1 MSDASLI
8 NEEII
13 DAEFKEISKNNL
25 KDEFVITCKNAVP
38 IDSSVVRKEGE
49 KTQTVANVTYLCRD
63 EFNGLFIISRVF
75 CVNDELEELAF
86 ESLPFSS
93 FDSDCITQKI
103 ERYWLN
109 CHLPRYTTNFQF
121 YSTDD
126 YSQIYTYGIRASTG
140 KKYKIK
146 MSNEVFMGLLYL
158 DKYPLEDDSDNEH
171 DLSLAIL
178 NTSKALK
185 QDAEFYKINKVEILE
200 MADATCQ
207 EEPTTFFDKLK
218 NKFSRNELVST
229 DIAVKFRLYNYNN
242 PEESIQLLAPFDVGV
257 VFDDEKYKGT
267 TLESIQENYLKD
279 ADQYVANLT
288 VFEAKLYGVD
298 KTYMIIR
305 GENKNKEVK
314 LFLIDDILKEQ
325 INTMINNY

>member
-1 MSDASLI
+1 MSDVTLI
-8 NEEII
+8 PEEVINVEAEEITKI
-13 DAEFKEISKNNL
+13 DSN
-25 KDEFVITCKNAVP
+25 DEFTITCKNAVP
-38 IDSSVVRKEGE
+38 VSSSVDE
-49 KTQTVANVTYLCRD
+49 KDNKKIATVTYLCKD
-63 EFNGLFIISRVF
+63 ENDSLFIINRILP
-75 CVNDELEELAF
+75 VNDEFEELSF
-86 ESLPFSS
+86 ESLPFST
-93 FDSDCITQKI
+93 FDSEYITEKI
-103 ERYWLN
+103 ERHWLN
-109 CHLPRYTTNFQF
+109 HCLPRYITNFQF

-126 YSQIYTYGIRASTG
+126 YSQIYTFGIKLG
-140 KKYKIK
+140 DKYKIK

-158 DKYPLEDDSDNEH
+158 DRYPMKDDSDNEH

-178 NTSKALK
+178 NSAKPLESEK
-185 QDAEFYKINKVEILE
+185 DAKFYKINKIEILE
-200 MADATCQ
+200 MADATYR
-207 EEPTTFFDKLK
+207 EEPTGFFTKLK

-267 TLESIQENYLKD
+267 TLESIQKDYLKD

-288 VFEAKLYGVD
+288 VFEVKLNGVD
-298 KTYMIIR
+298 KTYMIVR

-325 INTMINNY
+325 INTLINEY

>member
-1 MSDASLI
+1 M
-8 NEEII
+8 
-13 DAEFKEISKNNL
+13 K
-25 KDEFVITCKNAVP
+25 
-38 IDSSVVRKEGE
+38 
-49 KTQTVANVTYLCRD
+49 
-63 EFNGLFIISRVF
+63 
-75 CVNDELEELAF
+75 
-86 ESLPFSS
+86 
-93 FDSDCITQKI
+93 
-103 ERYWLN
+103 
-109 CHLPRYTTNFQF
+109 
-121 YSTDD
+121 
-126 YSQIYTYGIRASTG
+126 
-140 KKYKIK
+140 
-146 MSNEVFMGLLYL
+146 
-158 DKYPLEDDSDNEH
+158 DDSDNEH
-171 DLSLAIL
+171 DLSLAISNSAKPL
-178 NTSKALK
+178 EPEK
-185 QDAEFYKINKVEILE
+185 DAKFYKINKIEILE
-200 MADATCQ
+200 MADATYH
-207 EEPTTFFDKLK
+207 EEPTGFFTKLK